1 MPDAPIS
8 VAGQVLSLKERGW
21 TAAQIALELK
31 IPPGRVKATLRQA
44 NNRSLDSQ
52 RLFEC
57 REMLIELLGL
67 MRDMRSEQQQ
77 RRAQP
82 RMRRVERDLPMK
94 LGAAIERLNG
104 PSQ

>member
-8 VAGQVLSLKERGW
+8 IAGQILSLRDRGW
-21 TAAQIALELK
+21 AAKEIALELK
-31 IPPGRVKATLRQA
+31 IPAARVNATIRQA
-44 NNRSLDSQ
+44 SSRSMDSQ

-57 REMLIELLGL
+57 REILIELLGL
-67 MRDMRSEQQQ
+67 VRDMRSEQQQ

-94 LGAAIERLNG
+94 LGAAIDRLTG
-104 PSQ
+104 SG